1 MKIPA
6 TGQSPDAILEHLSH
20 YRDDDVDWQGG
31 KVFSHCYIAS
41 EEAKRL
47 AEDAYGAFLWEN
59 GLDPTM
65 FPSLMRLETE
75 IVAMA
80 ASHLHGDEEV
90 VGSFTSGGTESCI
103 LAVKTARDWA
113 RAHRPAVERPQMVL
127 PVTAHPAFHKAAAY
141 LGVEAVIVPVDPSTC
156 KADLEAVKRAIGP
169 RTILLVG
176 SAPSYAHGV
185 VDPIAELGQIA
196 LERGLLLHVDG
207 CIGGFLLPYLRRLG
221 GEVTDFDF
229 RVPGVT
235 SISMDFHKYAY
246 TAKGASV
253 VLYKNAELRRHQF
266 FTWSGWPGYTLVNST
281 IQSSRSGGPLAATW
295 AMLHHLGD
303 EGYLA
308 IAAKLKE
315 ATERIV
321 AEIDAM
327 DELEMIGR
335 PQMCLIAVGSKTLS
349 VFKLCDAMKKRGWVV
364 YPQLSV
370 EGLPE
375 SFHLTLMPRNCEH
388 IEAWLTDLR
397 ACVAEVKVERAAS
410 QVASLRDLV
419 AGIDF
424 DSLDQ
429 AQLEGL
435 LAMAG
440 IGAGSLP
447 GDMAEVN
454 DILNALPANATDRV
468 VTAFYDQMS
477 RYRTA
482 PGS

>member
-6 TGQSPDAILEHLSH
+6 TGTSPAAILETLSH

-80 ASHLHGDEEV
+80 SSHLHGDAEV
-90 VGSFTSGGTESCI
+90 VGSFTSGGTESCM

-113 RAHRPAVERPQMVL
+113 RAHRPEVERPQMIV
-127 PVTAHPAFHKAAAY
+127 PVTVHPAFHKAAAY
-141 LGVEAVIVPVDPSTC
+141 LGVEAVIVPVDPTTC
-156 KADLEAVKRAIGP
+156 KADVAAVERAIGP

-185 VDPIAELGQIA
+185 VDPIAELGQLA
-196 LERGLLLHVDG
+196 LAHGLLLHVDG

-221 GEVTDFDF
+221 AEVTDFDF

-235 SISMDFHKYAY
+235 SMSMDFHKYAY

-253 VLYKNAELRRHQF
+253 VLYKSAELRRHQF
-266 FTWSGWPGYTLVNST
+266 FTWSAWPGYTLVNPT

-308 IAAKLKE
+308 IAARLKE
-315 ATERIV
+315 ATDRIV
-321 AEIDAM
+321 AEVDAL
-327 DELEMIGR
+327 DDLQMIGR
-335 PQMCLIAVGSKTLS
+335 PEMCLLAIGSRTLS
-349 VFKLCDAMKKRGWVV
+349 VFQLCDALKNRGWIV

-370 EGLPE
+370 QGLPE
-375 SFHLTLMPRNCEH
+375 SFHLTLMPRNCDQV
-388 IEAWLTDLR
+388 EAWLADLR
-397 ACVAEVKVERAAS
+397 ACVAEVKACRSAETA
-410 QVASLRDLV
+410 ASLRELV

-424 DSLDQ
+424 DALDQ

-440 IGAGSLP
+440 IGGGSLP

-454 DILNALPANATDRV
+454 DILNTLPPGVTDRV
-468 VTAFYDQMS
+468 VAAFYDQMS
-477 RYRTA
+477 RYRA
-482 PGS
+482 RAHG